1 MIMLTVPL
9 DKKTGQT
16 NEEVFEGSF
25 YETGNDYEIYV
36 YLHDSRSQYDRLI
49 GYLPLKTGK

>member
-1 MIMLTVPL
+1 VDP
-9 DKKTGQT
+9 KTGRSDD
-16 NEEVFEGSF
+16 EVFEGSY

>member
-1 MIMLTVPL
+1 MIMHIAAWT
-9 DKKTGQT
+9 KRREGQT
-16 NEEVFEGSF
+16 TEVFEGSY

-36 YLHDSRSQYDRLI
+36 YFHDSRGQYDRLA

>member
-1 MIMLTVPL
+1 M
-9 DKKTGQT
+9 DKKTGKT
-16 NEEVFEGSF
+16 NGEVFEGSY

-36 YLHDSRSQYDRLI
+36 YLHDSRGQYDRLV